1 MVKGFKLFDERY
13 EFQQEFV
20 DHLVNENGFIERK
33 NKDFNRAY
41 AMDTDLLF
49 EFLYKTQEDLM
60 VELEGIFKEDL
71 RETLV
76 NYINGE
82 ITKKGSS
89 LIDVLKN
96 GVEISNRKLELM
108 YTKPAT
114 EFNQDLNEKYQ
125 NNRFSVIQEVCPNE
139 KERVD
144 LVLFLNGLAIISLE
158 LKSEYSGQTYR
169 DAIEQYRKERDLK
182 SRLFLWK
189 AGCFVNFAMD
199 TSEVMMTTKLDGL
212 ATFFLPFNKGKG
224 EGIYTGAGNPE
235 VSDKLPVCYMWEEVL
250 TKDSLLELIKN
261 FVFIERAEIEDELTG
276 KSKIKETVIFPRF
289 HQLDLIRKLLA
300 DVKENKTNLNY
311 LIQHSAGS
319 GKTNSIAWLAHR
331 LVSLHDDHNKVI
343 YDTIIIVTDRVVVDR
358 QLQRAVMSLDHAHG
372 LIKTMDKNCTS
383 HDLKLAL
390 EGNTKIIVTTI
401 QKFPYIVDELSNM
414 RDKNFAVIID
424 EAHSST
430 SGKNMLA
437 VRESLA
443 SYVADEADED
453 EEDIILD
460 KIRKSGKQANVSMFA
475 FTATPKPT
483 TLRMF
488 GRLSKNGNFEA
499 FHLYSMKQA
508 IEEGFIM
515 DVLQNYT
522 TYTTMYQINKE
533 IEEDP
538 ELKTSAAKRAISRFI
553 ELHDTNISQRVQII
567 IEHFKNNVMPELGG
581 QAKAMVVTSSR
592 PAAVKYAKAFEAYV
606 KKQGYDDIHALVA
619 FSGKVMLED
628 DETIYTEVG
637 MNKMSEDSV
646 PSAFDS
652 ETYNVMIVANKY
664 QTGFDQKKLS
674 AMYVIKRLKG
684 VSAVQTLS
692 RLNRV
697 CPPYE
702 KKVFVLDFTNDY
714 EDIQNAFAPYYTTT
728 LLASD
733 LSANK
738 VKDILTSIQGF
749 NVIDPLD
756 VDRANELIFKK
767 RENNISAKEQRSLM
781 MSLQNA
787 NRRLKELS
795 EENQREFISTMRN
808 FKRFYE
814 YLIQVSCFEDV
825 EVHKH
830 YIYICYFLGIISIN
844 EAGDGF
850 DLKGKVKADNFIQ
863 KKGKTHENE
872 KTISKPIVKLPVA
885 DPIKLPEDKK
895 ERLSEIIADI
905 NAKTGANYDVDVA
918 TGAAMQIRDIMM
930 KSNELKIS
938 ARNNSENDFKFSYFS
953 NVEDALIEGLDQNQ
967 GFFSYLLNHPDAQK
981 EVLGIFMS
989 EIYRSLKESNRGA

>member
-1 MVKGFKLFDERY
+1 MAKGSKLFDERY
-13 EFQQEFV
+13 EFQQEFLY
-20 DHLVNENGFIERK
+20 HLVNENGFIERK

-49 EFLYKTQEDLM
+49 EFFYQTQEDLM
-60 VELEGIFKEDL
+60 VELEGIFKENL
-71 RETLV
+71 RKTLV

-125 NNRFSVIQEVCPNE
+125 NNIFSVIQEVCPNE

-144 LVLFLNGLAIISLE
+144 LVLFLNGLAIISIE

-169 DAIEQYRKERDLK
+169 DAIEQYRKERDPK

-224 EGIYTGAGNPE
+224 EGIYTGAGNP
-235 VSDKLPVCYMWEEVL
+235 VISDKLPVCYMWEEVL

-261 FVFIERAEIEDELTG
+261 FVFIERTEIEDELT
-276 KSKIKETVIFPRF
+276 SRTKIKETVIFPRF
-289 HQLDLIRKLLA
+289 HQLDLIRKLLV

-331 LVSLHDDHNKVI
+331 LVSLHDNQSKVI
-343 YDTIIIVTDRVVVDR
+343 YDTTIIVTDRVVVDR

-383 HDLKLAL
+383 YDLKLAL

-401 QKFPYIVDELSNM
+401 QKFPYIVDELSGL

-453 EEDIILD
+453 EEDMILAQ
-460 KIRKSGKQANVSMFA
+460 IQKSGKQANVSMFA

-488 GRLSKNGNFEA
+488 GRLNKNGNHEA

-522 TYTTMYQINKE
+522 TYKTMYQINKE

-553 ELHDTNISQRVQII
+553 ELHDTNISQRIQII

-592 PAAVKYAKAFEAYV
+592 QAAVKYAKAFEAYV
-606 KKQGYDDIHALVA
+606 KKQGYGDIHALVA
-619 FSGKVMLED
+619 FSGKVKLED
-628 DETIYTEVG
+628 DETDYTEVG

-646 PSAFDS
+646 PIAFDS
-652 ETYNVMIVANKY
+652 EAYNVMIVANKY

-674 AMYVIKRLKG
+674 AMYIIKRLKG

-702 KKVFVLDFTNDY
+702 KKVFVLDFANDY

-767 RENNISAKEQRSLM
+767 RENNISTKEQRSLM

-795 EENQREFISTMRN
+795 VENQREFISTMRN

-850 DLKGKVKADNFIQ
+850 DLMGKVKADNFIQ

-872 KTISKPIVKLPVA
+872 KTISKPVVKLPVA

-930 KSNELKIS
+930 KSDELKIS

-953 NVEDALIEGLDQNQ
+953 NVEEALIEGLDQNQ